1 MLGAEREELDVY
13 RALYARLYSYET
25 VMMNSPNA
33 CEACGCALR
42 TVRAYCDPCG
52 ARRRMVL
59 ACVPATVVE
68 FQMRFVRSSFREAVP
83 DVLKQFGDVS
93 ACRSL
98 DEDTSRRICTAI
110 ADSHEQQPGLIV
122 PGDAVVPVKVCGNCP
137 VFADLRGR
145 APKCKPERRQRVA
158 VLRQSLTP
166 CSRRPLQAIR
176 LELTFRSR

>member
-1 MLGAEREELDVY
+1 
-13 RALYARLYSYET
+13 
-25 VMMNSPNA
+25 MMNSPNA

-68 FQMRFVRSSFREAVP
+68 FQMRFVRSSFREAVS

-98 DEDTSRRICTAI
+98 DEGDEDTSRRICTAI

-122 PGDAVVPVKVCGNCP
+122 PGDAVVPVKVCGNCR
-137 VFADLRGR
+137 VFADCEDEIGR
-145 APKCKPERRQRVA
+145 A
-158 VLRQSLTP
+158 S
-166 CSRRPLQAIR
+166 
-176 LELTFRSR
+176 